1 MARYDDTFVDRFLEP
16 WNRHDVDGALALM
29 THDCVWEVTR
39 GREPHD
45 AQLVGCSTH
54 PVDGAVGFRTALVN
68 GLPPSRTIWHAR
80 LLRGFHQLRHHH
92 GDAQSD

>member
-1 MARYDDTFVDRFLEP
+1 MTRNSSVAVRIPSMAQSVFEQRI
-16 WNRHDVDGALALM
+16 
-29 THDCVWEVTR
+29 
-39 GREPHD
+39 
-45 AQLVGCSTH
+45 
-54 PVDGAVGFRTALVN
+54 VN